1 MNPAELRTG
10 SGGRD
15 RLRAVLL
22 ALRPWQWSKN
32 GLAVLPMLL
41 AHEFQDPGRWVA
53 CGLAFAALCLGA
65 SAMYVINDMR
75 DRESDRRHPD
85 KRRRPFASGV
95 LRPMDGGLLV
105 AGTLIPTAGLAAALP
120 GRAAL
125 WLGGYLALSF
135 MYSLA
140 LKRWRGVD
148 IATLAMLYVIRLQ
161 VGGAAAGVAVSGWL
175 IAFAVPLFAGLAL
188 VKRQVELSRLA
199 TSGGVMAPGRGYA
212 VRDER
217 RIRRVA
223 RGVGLVSLAM
233 FAMYITRSREAV
245 ELHNHPAWLWGVAAA
260 LGLWHVRLWRMADRG
275 EVHQDPV
282 IFALTDPVSLAL
294 GLLAVVL
301 VGLAI

>member
-1 MNPAELRTG
+1 
-10 SGGRD
+10 
-15 RLRAVLL
+15 
-22 ALRPWQWSKN
+22 
-32 GLAVLPMLL
+32 MLL

-75 DRESDRRHPD
+75 DRDSDRRHPD
-85 KRRRPFASGV
+85 KRHRPFASGV
-95 LRPMDGGLLV
+95 LRPMDGGILV
-105 AGTLIPTAGLAAALP
+105 AGTLIPAAGLAATLP
-120 GRAAL
+120 GRASL

-135 MYSLA
+135 VYSLA

-175 IAFAVPLFAGLAL
+175 IAFAFPLFAGLAL

-199 TSGGVMAPGRGYA
+199 TSGGVTAPGRGYA

-294 GLLAVVL
+294 GFFAVVL